1 MTDIAEDNPSFC
13 SRLKEELSTDAK
25 IFSLEEPNEKY
36 IDLEDGFVGG
46 ANKYV
51 VGFYRLAAL
60 VFQVIMF
67 VDDIVFWGDE
77 KETLKFHWMYLTQWT
92 WTISLLYI
100 LVSLVL
106 TFYRSPLLQP
116 FKNNTQ
122 DIHWLVKLHW
132 ANYVICS
139 TVGLVVCIMYWL
151 TIYDPEISLQ
161 KTNAANLSKHGIAAA
176 LIIIDGTFVGSIPV
190 RAKQLRFVLGYGIL
204 YLTWSLIHSFSAL
217 GNDLDPEPHE
227 DDALY
232 SVLNWK
238 ERFVGA
244 LIYSTIVM
252 CIVMPLM
259 FMIVWTLSLKCSR
272 RRTTI

>member
-92 WTISLLYI
+92 CMYVVSSI
-100 LVSLVL
+100 LFFSFFHSVTLCNKILNQRTHAQGQSA
-106 TFYRSPLLQP
+106 Y
-116 FKNNTQ
+116 
-122 DIHWLVKLHW
+122 
-132 ANYVICS
+132 
-139 TVGLVVCIMYWL
+139 CIYW
-151 TIYDPEISLQ
+151 
-161 KTNAANLSKHGIAAA
+161 
-176 LIIIDGTFVGSIPV
+176 
-190 RAKQLRFVLGYGIL
+190 
-204 YLTWSLIHSFSAL
+204 YLW
-217 GNDLDPEPHE
+217 
-227 DDALY
+227 Y
-232 SVLNWK
+232 
-238 ERFVGA
+238 
-244 LIYSTIVM
+244 
-252 CIVMPLM
+252 
-259 FMIVWTLSLKCSR
+259 
-272 RRTTI
+272 